1 MKVQVSLYD
10 FKLLFVVQSLLKEK
24 GGKNPS
30 ITRSEI
36 VCQVGFTNQSFSKK
50 LKNLYLKEKQLKELI
65 P

>member
-1 MKVQVSLYD
+1 MRIEVGETD
-10 FKLLFVVQSLLKEK
+10 FKLLVSVLQLIKEK